1 MKCLN
6 GDDVLFFFEDEVVSM
21 KTYLKILFNS
31 EGSAPSEVKNQL
43 LNMGFKA
50 TKGNYD
56 FVYDWKNECTNVDEL
71 VWFADKVHAALKD
84 SNIYFSIETI

>member
-1 MKCLN
+1 
-6 GDDVLFFFEDEVVSM
+6 M

-31 EGSAPSEVKNQL
+31 EGASPSDIKDQL

-56 FVYDWKNECTNVDEL
+56 FVYDWNDKSTSLDEL
-71 VWFADKVHAALKD
+71 VWFADKVHLALKK
-84 SNIYFSIETI
+84 NLVYFSIETI

>member
-1 MKCLN
+1 
-6 GDDVLFFFEDEVVSM
+6 M

-31 EGSAPSEVKNQL
+31 EGDSPSEIKDML

-56 FVYDWKNECTNVDEL
+56 FVYEWNKESTGVEVDEL
-71 VWFADKVHAALKD
+71 IWFADKVHSALKN
-84 SNIYFSIETI
+84 SKVYFDIETI